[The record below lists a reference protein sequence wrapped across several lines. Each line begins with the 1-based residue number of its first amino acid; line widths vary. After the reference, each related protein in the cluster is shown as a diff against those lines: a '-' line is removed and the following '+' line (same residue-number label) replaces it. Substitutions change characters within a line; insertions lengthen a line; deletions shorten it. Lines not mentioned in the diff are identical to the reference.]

1 MRMRRFSMVD
11 ISPKDAIVREATA
24 VGEIVLKTST
34 ISRIKR
40 GRIAKGDPIAAAE
53 VAAIMAA
60 KRTPHLLPFCH
71 SIPITTVRTEHSL
84 AGNALRVE
92 SYVKGLAKTGVEME
106 ALTAAATYLLTI
118 WDMVKQYEKD
128 PMGQYPTTTITNLK
142 VTKKIKR
149 T

>member
-1 MRMRRFSMVD
+1 MRRFSMVD
-11 ISPKDAIVREATA
+11 ISPKEIITREATA
-24 VGEIVLKTST
+24 VGEIRLKPST
-34 ISRIKR
+34 ITRLKG
-40 GRIAKGDPIAAAE
+40 GRIGKGDAIAAAE

-60 KRTPHLLPFCH
+60 KRTSQILPFCH
-71 SIPITTVRTEHSL
+71 SIPLTTIRTEHSIHE
-84 AGNALRVE
+84 NTLRVE
-92 SYVKGLAKTGVEME
+92 SYVKGQAKTGVEME

-128 PMGQYPTTTITNLK
+128 SNGQYPSTAITSLK